1 MKGLCPLKIDLHVHT
16 RFSRDS
22 KTTLR
27 EVVLYAKMRKLD
39 GVAITDHDTVE
50 GAAALSQED
59 TGLIIIPGIEVST
72 SRGHILGLNVT
83 TPIPK
88 GLDPAETVEMIHEA
102 GGIAVAAHP
111 LAVYKKGLGA
121 RRSLSA
127 LRLDAVEVVNSSV
140 FPFFLLT
147 PLSRRLSLR
156 LDLPQTG
163 GSDAHIPEAIGLA
176 YTIIYTDSN
185 IEDIIDG
192 IRRGLVLPQGRSMP
206 FKLRLRKI
214 RG

>member
-1 MKGLCPLKIDLHVHT
+1 MCPLKIDLHVHT

>member
-1 MKGLCPLKIDLHVHT
+1 
-16 RFSRDS
+16 
-22 KTTLR
+22 
-27 EVVLYAKMRKLD
+27 
-39 GVAITDHDTVE
+39 
-50 GAAALSQED
+50 
-59 TGLIIIPGIEVST
+59 
-72 SRGHILGLNVT
+72 
-83 TPIPK
+83 
-88 GLDPAETVEMIHEA
+88 MIHEA

>member
-50 GAAALSQED
+50 GAAALSRED

-88 GLDPAETVEMIHEA
+88 GLDPAETVEVIHEA

>member
-1 MKGLCPLKIDLHVHT
+1 MCPLKIDLHVHT

-50 GAAALSQED
+50 GAAALSRED

>member
-1 MKGLCPLKIDLHVHT
+1 VKGLCPLKIDLHVHT

-50 GAAALSQED
+50 GAAALSRED

>member
-50 GAAALSQED
+50 GAAALSRED